1 MANDINIGKGQQAA
15 SANVWMSP
23 NDDTLNIGMSIS
35 DSRLRSLGI
44 ETDGLERPFV
54 IVPRHGEW
62 KRYDLQYGGTY
73 SNRGSNEI
81 RDSYNLCLNLERE
94 GLSLDEVKAE
104 GLAFGLN
111 VSGSYGSDPATLWLQ
126 GYGDNY
132 RP

>member
-23 NDDTLNIGMSIS
+23 NDDHLNLGMSIS

-44 ETDGLERPFV
+44 ETDGLERPFA
-54 IVPRHGEW
+54 IVPKNGEW

-73 SNRGSNEI
+73 SNRGSNEV
-81 RDSYNLCLNLERE
+81 RDSYNLSLNLEHE
-94 GLSLDEVKAE
+94 GIHFDEIKGAGV
-104 GLAFGLN
+104 AFGLN
-111 VSGSYGSDPATLWLQ
+111 VSGSYGTTPTTLWLQ
-126 GYGDNY
+126 DYGDNY